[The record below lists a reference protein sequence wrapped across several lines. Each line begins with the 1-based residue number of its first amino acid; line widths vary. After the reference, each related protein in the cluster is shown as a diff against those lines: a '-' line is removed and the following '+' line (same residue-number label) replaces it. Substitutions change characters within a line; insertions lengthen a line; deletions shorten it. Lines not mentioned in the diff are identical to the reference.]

1 MSFRS
6 FHVKQGMA
14 IKRVLGVI
22 FGVGGLI
29 LILNTMPLWVWY
41 AILGTALI
49 ATGWFL
55 FHHK

>member
-1 MSFRS
+1 
-6 FHVKQGMA
+6 MA